1 MGDFYN
7 FSHKNPIVSFI
18 QASTSCLAFSNLELS
33 QGHVLQARVMIP
45 YLLSEKYTKK
55 RKICVAGPPRS
66 LFGPVSMFSGLT
78 PFPPIRDGRIP
89 QFVKPWLYSSSKMIP
104 RCKEDHKISIREL
117 YDFLLVFFAS
127 YWKRWTMRRSCRCPL
142 WGFKNY
148 QMQFSVIWCLF
159 LFAWIHWRSSVG
171 YFSF

>member
-1 MGDFYN
+1 MFFKRVYL
-7 FSHKNPIVSFI
+7 H
-18 QASTSCLAFSNLELS
+18 
-33 QGHVLQARVMIP
+33 VMIP
-45 YLLSEKYTKK
+45 YFLSEKYTKK

-148 QMQFSVIWCLF
+148 QMQLCVIWCFFCLHEYTDVRVWVI
-159 LFAWIHWRSSVG
+159 LVSKEGKRGREYWAN
-171 YFSF
+171 

>member
-1 MGDFYN
+1 MPKSQTLDPIPPIENIF
-7 FSHKNPIVSFI
+7 FREKKIPSVSIHHKPLKKHQPIRF
-18 QASTSCLAFSNLELS
+18 LAFLLFSTLPSVYL
-33 QGHVLQARVMIP
+33 HVMIP
-45 YLLSEKYTKK
+45 YFLSEKYTKK

-127 YWKRWTMRRSCRCPL
+127 Y
-142 WGFKNY
+142 
-148 QMQFSVIWCLF
+148 
-159 LFAWIHWRSSVG
+159 
-171 YFSF
+171 